1 MAFWGIAITYG
12 PHINNMTVT
21 PTGEIQALSA
31 LRTARALLPKAS
43 PAEATLIEALSKRY
57 ADPPKVDR
65 RPLDAAYADAMR
77 EAWKRFPEDLD
88 VGALTAEAVMN
99 LHARDLWHRD
109 GSGRRETYEL
119 IEILNTILRK
129 DPAHPLALHL
139 LVHTFEESPNP
150 ERAAGAADRLRDLAP
165 GLQHLVHMPSHID
178 VRCGR
183 WREAIIANEKAIAA
197 GKVQMQTNHLVE
209 QYTVPLLHSY
219 HMQMLCL
226 MMVGQRKRAI
236 DTANEMVSFVERA
249 RTERFREMGDGYM
262 AMRYEVLLRF
272 GLWDALLSELPPR
285 DDRPMTAGMW
295 HYARGIALAAKNDAS
310 AGRAEHRSLLDALRR
325 LPTGAKIRGTP
336 AKLLLVIAGKMLDGE
351 LLYREGRREDSV
363 TALREAAR
371 QEDELTYAEPPDWL
385 VPVRHAL
392 GAALISAGRYKDAEE
407 AYRSDLRRYPDN
419 IWALSGLEY
428 SLRKQGSAEE
438 ASIISA
444 RLDRLTACS
453 DVRILSSCLC
463 LRPADGSAKGKR

>member
-1 MAFWGIAITYG
+1 MF
-12 PHINNMTVT
+12 
-21 PTGEIQALSA
+21 
-31 LRTARALLPKAS
+31 
-43 PAEATLIEALSKRY
+43 
-57 ADPPKVDR
+57 
-65 RPLDAAYADAMR
+65 
-77 EAWKRFPEDLD
+77 
-88 VGALTAEAVMN
+88 
-99 LHARDLWHRD
+99 
-109 GSGRRETYEL
+109 
-119 IEILNTILRK
+119 
-129 DPAHPLALHL
+129 
-139 LVHTFEESPNP
+139 
-150 ERAAGAADRLRDLAP
+150 
-165 GLQHLVHMPSHID
+165 
-178 VRCGR
+178 
-183 WREAIIANEKAIAA
+183 
-197 GKVQMQTNHLVE
+197 
-209 QYTVPLLHSY
+209 
-219 HMQMLCL
+219 CL